1 MPHKCFRV
9 FVVTN
14 QNHFDCNWST
24 VSPAVSLAGSVWLT
38 ISVSPHC
45 VLLVKLNPIS
55 LDCGVKVVSQTFNYA
70 ALFFRLQRQAS
81 QSWCSS
87 KVIPLSHAWDAS
99 LVSAVSTLEFWV
111 WGREN
116 WAQTCT
122 PSFSPKKT
130 KQNPICTGLK
140 QQWQCWDPEKDAI
153 SKANILKKM
162 GKIWSRWDIC

>member
-24 VSPAVSLAGSVWLT
+24 VSPAVSLAGSVWLA

-87 KVIPLSHAWDAS
+87 KVIPLSHACDAS

-122 PSFSPKKT
+122 PSFSPKKNKT
-130 KQNPICTGLK
+130 KPHMYRTETAVAVLGPRERCH
-140 QQWQCWDPEKDAI
+140 QQSQHFEEDGEDMK
-153 SKANILKKM
+153 
-162 GKIWSRWDIC
+162 